1 MQVLQLFLIKYS
13 MIMINNWTDKDLIKL
28 SILRNFKSAQFRKI
42 VERFD
47 DFNTFAESEVF
58 GQIFQNIFRENLH
71 QLEDLAEIQL
81 QKLQEHNSR
90 LISIWDDEYPDLL
103 KKTSS
108 PPSLLYVKGK
118 LHNDKQAIAIV
129 GTRKSTG
136 YGKLTTERFSEFFVA
151 NNIIVV
157 SGLAYGIDTISHL
170 ATVKAGGVTYA
181 VIPSSIDT
189 ISPFASQKN
198 AEKIVEGGGAIISE
212 YRFGVQAILASFPQ
226 RNRIIAGISLATIVV
241 ECGIKSG
248 ALITAKIAA
257 SESREVFAVP
267 GNISSTKSEGT
278 NKLIKDNLA
287 IIALSPESVMEDL
300 GLTRLIQER
309 NFEDHGIKFD
319 DPQEE
324 ILYNILN
331 FEPIHIDNL
340 ADKSEMDFSSVSGKL
355 LMLEF
360 KGLIKQLPGKYYL
373 RTHI

>member
-1 MQVLQLFLIKYS
+1 
-13 MIMINNWTDKDLIKL
+13 
-28 SILRNFKSAQFRKI
+28 
-42 VERFD
+42 
-47 DFNTFAESEVF
+47 
-58 GQIFQNIFRENLH
+58 
-71 QLEDLAEIQL
+71 
-81 QKLQEHNSR
+81 
-90 LISIWDDEYPDLL
+90 
-103 KKTSS
+103 
-108 PPSLLYVKGK
+108 LY
-118 LHNDKQAIAIV
+118 NDKTAIAIV
-129 GTRKSTG
+129 GTRKLTS
-136 YGKLTTERFSEFFVA
+136 YGKLTTERFSEFFAA
-151 NNIIVV
+151 NNIVVV

-170 ATVKAGGVTYA
+170 ATVRAGGITYA

-198 AEKIVEGGGAIISE
+198 AEKIVDGGGAIISE

-226 RNRIIAGISLATIVV
+226 RNRIIAGVSLATIVI

-248 ALITAKIAA
+248 ALITAKIAS

-267 GNISSTKSEGT
+267 GNINSSKSDGT

-287 IIALSPESVMEDL
+287 IIAISPESVLEDL
-300 GLTRLIQER
+300 GLAKLIAER
-309 NFEDHGIKFD
+309 SIEEHGINFD

-324 ILYNILN
+324 KLYNILN

-340 ADKSEMDFSSVSGKL
+340 ADKSEMEFSTVSGKL

>member
-1 MQVLQLFLIKYS
+1 
-13 MIMINNWTDKDLIKL
+13 MINNWTDKDLIKL

-42 VERFD
+42 VEKFE
-47 DFNTFAESEVF
+47 DFNKFSEAEVF
-58 GQIFQNIFRENLH
+58 NQIFQNTYKENLS
-71 QLEDLAEIQL
+71 QIDDLAETQL
-81 QKLQEHNSR
+81 QKLQENNSR
-90 LISIWDDEYPDLL
+90 LISVWDDDYPSLL

-108 PPSLLYVKGK
+108 PPSLIFVKGK
-118 LHNDKQAIAIV
+118 LYNDKTAIAIV
-129 GTRKSTG
+129 GTRKLTS

-170 ATVKAGGVTYA
+170 ATVRAGGITYA

-226 RNRIIAGISLATIVV
+226 RNRIIAGVSLATIVI

-248 ALITAKIAA
+248 ALITAKIAS

-267 GNISSTKSEGT
+267 GNINSSKSDGT

-287 IIALSPESVMEDL
+287 IIAISPESVLEDL
-300 GLTRLIQER
+300 GLAKLIAER
-309 NFEDHGIKFD
+309 SIEDHGINFD

-324 ILYNILN
+324 KLYNILN

-340 ADKSEMDFSSVSGKL
+340 ADKSEMEFSTVSGKL